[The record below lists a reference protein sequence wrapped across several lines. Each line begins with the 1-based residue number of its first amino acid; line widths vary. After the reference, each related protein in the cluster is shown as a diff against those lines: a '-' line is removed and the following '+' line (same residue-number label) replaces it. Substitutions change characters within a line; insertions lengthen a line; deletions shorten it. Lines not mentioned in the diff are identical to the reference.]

1 MINARSYAGRAVNN
15 DHRLVIT
22 KLSILPSL
30 LYQHHKK
37 RQDKPI
43 EYSNI
48 HNSDAKEACQTDL
61 RQKLQQND
69 DEGERPS
76 LQQKWENVVA
86 KIVSSAKDNLGY
98 RKPNQNNRHHDLEIE
113 VMSNQQKELSLQ
125 IQRVDMPDQAV
136 DIRTKR
142 N

>member
-1 MINARSYAGRAVNN
+1 M
-15 DHRLVIT
+15 
-22 KLSILPSL
+22 

-76 LQQKWENVVA
+76 LQQKLENVVA

-98 RKPNQNNRHHDLEIE
+98 RKQPPSWSGNRSY
-113 VMSNQQKELSLQ
+113 V
-125 IQRVDMPDQAV
+125 
-136 DIRTKR
+136 
-142 N
+142 